1 MTKDTQWTKVTI
13 GEDSCSFA
21 EILTKLEAVPELMNS
36 KTYVPLSFLERILI
50 SNTQYTAE
58 GVLKITQY

>member
-1 MTKDTQWTKVTI
+1 MTKDTQWAKVTI

-21 EILTKLEAVPELMNS
+21 ETLTKLEAAPELINS